1 MIIIDEGGNEIKK
14 VMIPRINLNNY
25 LKKKNCLAHG
35 SLFISKKTLRDVGN
49 YNDEMFFA
57 QDYDLLLRISTK
69 YDISFAGDF
78 LYKLRRNKDSISY
91 KKYYSQLLYAAIAK
105 ANFIYLENGNL
116 SILEK
121 KLIFLRE
128 LLYTFIISYKM
139 GIPKFLRELNLIR

>member
-1 MIIIDEGGNEIKK
+1 VIIIDEGGNEIKK

-35 SLFISKKTLRDVGN
+35 SLFISKKTLQDVGN

-78 LYKLRRNKDSISY
+78 LYKLRRSKDSISY
-91 KKYYSQLLYAAIAK
+91 KNYYSQLLCVASAR
-105 ANFIYLENGNL
+105 ANFIYLEDGNL

-128 LLYTFIISYKM
+128 LLYTFIIIYKM
-139 GIPKFLRELNLIR
+139 GIPKFLRKLNLIR